1 MVIFSNNN
9 KFQLKLQQL
18 MSESQK
24 LVQIKVVQVYFDSME
39 KWPDQ
44 FGKQNLLNIAILIT

>member
-1 MVIFSNNN
+1 
-9 KFQLKLQQL
+9 
-18 MSESQK
+18 MSETEK